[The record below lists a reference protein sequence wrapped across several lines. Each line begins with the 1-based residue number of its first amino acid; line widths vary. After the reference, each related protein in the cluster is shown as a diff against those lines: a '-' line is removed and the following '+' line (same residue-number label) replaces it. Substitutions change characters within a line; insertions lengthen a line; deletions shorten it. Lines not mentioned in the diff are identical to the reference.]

1 MDKISTQKF
10 NVTVKK
16 SDMSKADDVLGA
28 LFSMPMIADEK
39 KVNGKIIDEFIV
51 NPSIE
56 KVLNSKKSSKSLGKL
71 EIMYKEF
78 FSGNS
83 KKQASGLMFKNDQV
97 FDFNSTKMPNVLSL
111 DLKLN
116 KLSKVNHVKNDGTK
130 DLDLKINVS
139 DENKKRLLR
148 ASEKNNLAISPHNN
162 FVNKNN
168 VKKSI
173 SNKNNLNDIFAKLD
187 HLKEDIKSNNFENK
201 IMFYDNEITYKQLK
215 VNSETNSLASNSDQ
229 MNKVENLNLR
239 NNFNQNQ
246 FNGDKNLNFVLD
258 QMIEELDMS
267 KLGWT
272 EKLILRI
279 EKGLKEARE
288 IQTSQPGINFKGGYG
303 WIAEKGWLIDNDSNL
318 RQRKEQITN
327 PNVKNQLYPRLTLT
341 NANLIKGYFDVDID
355 SVIKPGNFTTE
366 QRPCGPLS
374 GVSTLDKTLTPMIP
388 KLKKEVQNTNYIIP
402 EDSQSDWLRGGLPTR
417 EMVRNKDYLRRYQQ
431 KTA

>member
-1 MDKISTQKF
+1 MDKINTQKF

-28 LFSMPMIADEK
+28 LFSMPMITDEK
-39 KVNGKIIDEFIV
+39 KVNGNIIDEFIV

-83 KKQASGLMFKNDQV
+83 KKQANSLMFKNDQV
-97 FDFNSTKMPNVLSL
+97 FDFNSTKIPNVLSL
-111 DLKLN
+111 DLKLD
-116 KLSKVNHVKNDGTK
+116 KLSKINHVQNYDTK

-148 ASEKNNLAISPHNN
+148 TSDKINLAINPHNKFINKNNLKMN
-162 FVNKNN
+162 
-168 VKKSI
+168 I
-173 SNKNNLNDIFAKLD
+173 SNTNNLNDIFAKLD

-201 IMFYDNEITYKQLK
+201 IMFYDSEITYKQLK

-279 EKGLKEARE
+279 EKGLKEDENHIEMALKPKE
-288 IQTSQPGINFKGGYG
+288 LGNLKINLKIKDKSANVIIKVENAASMVALQSNESLLVKSLSEQGFILEKINF
-303 WIAEKGWLIDNDSNL
+303 ENSLMSSN
-318 RQRKEQITN
+318 KEN
-327 PNVKNQLYPRLTLT
+327 KNSSE
-341 NANLIKGYFDVDID
+341 N
-355 SVIKPGNFTTE
+355 
-366 QRPCGPLS
+366 
-374 GVSTLDKTLTPMIP
+374 
-388 KLKKEVQNTNYIIP
+388 
-402 EDSQSDWLRGGLPTR
+402 
-417 EMVRNKDYLRRYQQ
+417 NKDNNFNKDETTILDDEEHYKDDNLNYLININ
-431 KTA
+431 A

>member
-1 MDKISTQKF
+1 MDKISTPKF
-10 NVTVKK
+10 NVNVKK

-39 KVNGKIIDEFIV
+39 KVNGNIINEFIV

-56 KVLNSKKSSKSLGKL
+56 KILNSKKSSKSLVKL

-83 KKQASGLMFKNDQV
+83 KKQINSLMFKNDQV
-97 FDFNSTKMPNVLSL
+97 FDFNSTKIPNVLRL

-116 KLSKVNHVKNDGTK
+116 KLSKINNFKNDGTK
-130 DLDLKINVS
+130 DLDLKINFS
-139 DENKKRLLR
+139 DENEKRLLK
-148 ASEKNNLAISPHNN
+148 ASEKINLAISPHNN

-201 IMFYDNEITYKQLK
+201 IMFHDNEITYKQLK
-215 VNSETNSLASNSDQ
+215 VNSEINNFASNSDQ

-239 NNFNQNQ
+239 NNFNHNQ

-279 EKGLKEARE
+279 EKGLKEDENHIEMALKPKE
-288 IQTSQPGINFKGGYG
+288 LGNLKINLKIKDKSANVIIKVENSASMVALQSNESLLVKSLSEQGFILEKINFENSLMSSNK
-303 WIAEKGWLIDNDSNL
+303 ENKNSPENNKDN
-318 RQRKEQITN
+318 
-327 PNVKNQLYPRLTLT
+327 
-341 NANLIKGYFDVDID
+341 
-355 SVIKPGNFTTE
+355 NFNKD
-366 QRPCGPLS
+366 
-374 GVSTLDKTLTPMIP
+374 DKTILDDEEHY
-388 KLKKEVQNTNYIIP
+388 KDDNLNYLINI
-402 EDSQSDWLRGGLPTR
+402 
-417 EMVRNKDYLRRYQQ
+417 N
-431 KTA
+431 A

>member
-10 NVTVKK
+10 NVNVKNN
-16 SDMSKADDVLGA
+16 DMSKSDDVLGA
-28 LFSMPMIADEK
+28 LFSMPMITDEK
-39 KVNGKIIDEFIV
+39 KVNGNIIDEFIV

-83 KKQASGLMFKNDQV
+83 KKQANSLMLKNDQV
-97 FDFNSTKMPNVLSL
+97 FDFNSTKIPNVLSI
-111 DLKLN
+111 DLKID
-116 KLSKVNHVKNDGTK
+116 KLSKINHVQNYDTK

-139 DENKKRLLR
+139 DENKKRLLKTSDKINL
-148 ASEKNNLAISPHNN
+148 AINPHNKFINKNNLK
-162 FVNKNN
+162 KN
-168 VKKSI
+168 I

-201 IMFYDNEITYKQLK
+201 IMFYDSEITYKQLK

-279 EKGLKEARE
+279 EKGLKEDENHIEMALKPKE
-288 IQTSQPGINFKGGYG
+288 LGNLKINLKIKDKSANVIIKVENAASMIALQANDGLLVKSLSEQGFILEKINF
-303 WIAEKGWLIDNDSNL
+303 ENSLMSSN
-318 RQRKEQITN
+318 KEN
-327 PNVKNQLYPRLTLT
+327 KNSSE
-341 NANLIKGYFDVDID
+341 N
-355 SVIKPGNFTTE
+355 
-366 QRPCGPLS
+366 
-374 GVSTLDKTLTPMIP
+374 
-388 KLKKEVQNTNYIIP
+388 
-402 EDSQSDWLRGGLPTR
+402 
-417 EMVRNKDYLRRYQQ
+417 NKDNNFNKDETTILDDEEHYKDDNLNYLININ
-431 KTA
+431 A

>member
-1 MDKISTQKF
+1 MDKINTNQF
-10 NVTVKK
+10 NLSVNK
-16 SDMSKADDVLGA
+16 SDKTKTDDPLGA
-28 LFSMPMIADEK
+28 LFSMPIIADEK

-83 KKQASGLMFKNDQV
+83 KKQANGLMFKNDQV
-97 FDFNSTKMPNVLSL
+97 FDFNSTKIPNVLSL

-116 KLSKVNHVKNDGTK
+116 KLSKINHVKHDDTK

-148 ASEKNNLAISPHNN
+148 TSDKINLVINPHNN
-162 FVNKNN
+162 FINKNN
-168 VKKSI
+168 LKKNI

-187 HLKEDIKSNNFENK
+187 HLKEDIKSNNLENK

-215 VNSETNSLASNSDQ
+215 VNSETNSFASNSDQ

-239 NNFNQNQ
+239 NNYNHNQ

-279 EKGLKEARE
+279 EKGLKEDEKQIELALKPKE
-288 IQTSQPGINFKGGYG
+288 LGNLKINLKIKDKSANIIMKVENAASMVALQSNEGVLVKTLSDQGFILEKINFENSLMSSNK
-303 WIAEKGWLIDNDSNL
+303 ENKNSSENHKDN
-318 RQRKEQITN
+318 
-327 PNVKNQLYPRLTLT
+327 
-341 NANLIKGYFDVDID
+341 
-355 SVIKPGNFTTE
+355 NF
-366 QRPCGPLS
+366 
-374 GVSTLDKTLTPMIP
+374 
-388 KLKKEVQNTNYIIP
+388 
-402 EDSQSDWLRGGLPTR
+402 
-417 EMVRNKDYLRRYQQ
+417 NKDEILISDNESSTSNVGKSSLGSVVKLYLPVPASIFRSAPS
-431 KTA
+431 K

>member
-10 NVTVKK
+10 NVNIKK
-16 SDMSKADDVLGA
+16 SDMSKAEDVLGT
-28 LFSMPMIADEK
+28 LFSMPMITDK
-39 KVNGKIIDEFIV
+39 KQVKSKIINEFIV

-71 EIMYKEF
+71 EIMYKDF
-78 FSGNS
+78 FSDNS
-83 KKQASGLMFKNDQV
+83 KKQVKGLMFKNDQA
-97 FDFNSTKMPNVLSL
+97 FDFNSTKIPNVLNL

-116 KLSKVNHVKNDGTK
+116 KLSKINHVNNNGAK

-139 DENKKRLLR
+139 DENEKRLLK
-148 ASEKNNLAISPHNN
+148 ASEKINLAISPHNN

-201 IMFYDNEITYKQLK
+201 IIFYDNEITYKQLK
-215 VNSETNSLASNSDQ
+215 VNSETNSFASNSDQ

-279 EKGLKEARE
+279 EKGLKEDENHIEMALKPKE
-288 IQTSQPGINFKGGYG
+288 LGNLKINLKIKDKSANVIIKVENAASMVALQSNESLLVKSLSEQGFILEKINF
-303 WIAEKGWLIDNDSNL
+303 ENSLMSSN
-318 RQRKEQITN
+318 KEN
-327 PNVKNQLYPRLTLT
+327 KNSSE
-341 NANLIKGYFDVDID
+341 N
-355 SVIKPGNFTTE
+355 
-366 QRPCGPLS
+366 
-374 GVSTLDKTLTPMIP
+374 
-388 KLKKEVQNTNYIIP
+388 
-402 EDSQSDWLRGGLPTR
+402 
-417 EMVRNKDYLRRYQQ
+417 NKDNNFNKDDTTNLDDEEHYKDDNLNYLININ
-431 KTA
+431 A

>member
-10 NVTVKK
+10 NVNVKN
-16 SDMSKADDVLGA
+16 SDLSKADDVLGA
-28 LFSMPMIADEK
+28 LFSMPMVADEK

-83 KKQASGLMFKNDQV
+83 KNQANGLMFKNDQV
-97 FDFNSTKMPNVLSL
+97 FDFNSTKIPNVLRL
-111 DLKLN
+111 DLKLD
-116 KLSKVNHVKNDGTK
+116 KLSKINHVKNNETK
-130 DLDLKINVS
+130 DLDLKINLS
-139 DENKKRLLR
+139 NQNEKRLIKT
-148 ASEKNNLAISPHNN
+148 SEKTNLSISPHNN
-162 FVNKNN
+162 FVNKFNI
-168 VKKSI
+168 KKSI
-173 SNKNNLNDIFAKLD
+173 LNKNNLNDIFAKLD

-201 IMFYDNEITYKQLK
+201 IMFYDSEITYKQLK

-279 EKGLKEARE
+279 EKGLKEDENQIEMALKPKE
-288 IQTSQPGINFKGGYG
+288 LGNLKINLKIKDKSANVIIKVENAASMVALQSNEGLLVKSLSEQGFILEKINF
-303 WIAEKGWLIDNDSNL
+303 ENSLMNSN
-318 RQRKEQITN
+318 KENKN
-327 PNVKNQLYPRLTLT
+327 PSEN
-341 NANLIKGYFDVDID
+341 
-355 SVIKPGNFTTE
+355 
-366 QRPCGPLS
+366 
-374 GVSTLDKTLTPMIP
+374 
-388 KLKKEVQNTNYIIP
+388 
-402 EDSQSDWLRGGLPTR
+402 
-417 EMVRNKDYLRRYQQ
+417 NKDDNFNKDKATILDDEEHYKDDNLNYLININ
-431 KTA
+431 A

>member
-215 VNSETNSLASNSDQ
+215 VNSETNSFASNSDQ

-279 EKGLKEARE
+279 EKGLKEAE
-288 IQTSQPGINFKGGYG
+288 NHIEMALKPKELGNLKINLKIKDKSANVIIKVENAASMVALQSNESLLVKSLSEQGFILEKINFENSLMSSNKENKNSSGNNN
-303 WIAEKGWLIDNDSNL
+303 DN
-318 RQRKEQITN
+318 
-327 PNVKNQLYPRLTLT
+327 
-341 NANLIKGYFDVDID
+341 
-355 SVIKPGNFTTE
+355 NFNKD
-366 QRPCGPLS
+366 
-374 GVSTLDKTLTPMIP
+374 DKTILDDEEHY
-388 KLKKEVQNTNYIIP
+388 KDDNLNYLINI
-402 EDSQSDWLRGGLPTR
+402 
-417 EMVRNKDYLRRYQQ
+417 N
-431 KTA
+431 A

>member
-1 MDKISTQKF
+1 MDKINTQKF
-10 NVTVKK
+10 NVTVKN

-28 LFSMPMIADEK
+28 LFSMPMITDEK
-39 KVNGKIIDEFIV
+39 KVNIKIIDECIV

-83 KKQASGLMFKNDQV
+83 KKHANGLMFKNDQV
-97 FDFNSTKMPNVLSL
+97 FDFNSTKIPNVLSL

-116 KLSKVNHVKNDGTK
+116 KLSKINHVKNDGTK

-139 DENKKRLLR
+139 DQDEKRTLKV
-148 ASEKNNLAISPHNN
+148 SEKINLAISPHNN

-173 SNKNNLNDIFAKLD
+173 SNKNNLNDIFTKLD
-187 HLKEDIKSNNFENK
+187 HLKEEIKSNNFESK
-201 IMFYDNEITYKQLK
+201 IMLYDNEITYKQLK
-215 VNSETNSLASNSDQ
+215 VNSESNSFVSNSDQ

-246 FNGDKNLNFVLD
+246 FSGDKSLNFVLD

-279 EKGLKEARE
+279 EKGLKEDENHIEMALKPKE
-288 IQTSQPGINFKGGYG
+288 LGNLKINLKIKDKSANVIIKVENAASMVALQSNESLLVKSLSEQGFILEKINF
-303 WIAEKGWLIDNDSNL
+303 ENSLMSSN
-318 RQRKEQITN
+318 KEN
-327 PNVKNQLYPRLTLT
+327 KNSSE
-341 NANLIKGYFDVDID
+341 N
-355 SVIKPGNFTTE
+355 
-366 QRPCGPLS
+366 
-374 GVSTLDKTLTPMIP
+374 
-388 KLKKEVQNTNYIIP
+388 
-402 EDSQSDWLRGGLPTR
+402 
-417 EMVRNKDYLRRYQQ
+417 NKDNNFNKDETTILDDEKHYKDDNLNYLININ
-431 KTA
+431 A

>member
-10 NVTVKK
+10 NVTVKN
-16 SDMSKADDVLGA
+16 SELSKADDVLGA

-83 KKQASGLMFKNDQV
+83 KKQANGLMFKNDQV
-97 FDFNSTKMPNVLSL
+97 FDFNSTKIPNVLSL

-116 KLSKVNHVKNDGTK
+116 NLSKINYIKNDSTE
-130 DLDLKINVS
+130 DLDLKIDVS
-139 DENKKRLLR
+139 NKNEKKLLK
-148 ASEKNNLAISPHNN
+148 AAEKINLAISPHNN

-187 HLKEDIKSNNFENK
+187 HLKEDIKSNNFESK

-215 VNSETNSLASNSDQ
+215 VNSETNSFTGNSDQ

-239 NNFNQNQ
+239 NNFNHNQ

-279 EKGLKEARE
+279 EKGLKEDENHIEMALKPKE
-288 IQTSQPGINFKGGYG
+288 LGNLKINLKIKDKSANVIIKVENAASMVALQSNESLLVKSLSEQGFILEKINF
-303 WIAEKGWLIDNDSNL
+303 ENSLMSSN
-318 RQRKEQITN
+318 KEN
-327 PNVKNQLYPRLTLT
+327 KNSSE
-341 NANLIKGYFDVDID
+341 N
-355 SVIKPGNFTTE
+355 
-366 QRPCGPLS
+366 
-374 GVSTLDKTLTPMIP
+374 
-388 KLKKEVQNTNYIIP
+388 
-402 EDSQSDWLRGGLPTR
+402 
-417 EMVRNKDYLRRYQQ
+417 NKDNNFNKDETIILDDEEHYKDDNLNYLININ
-431 KTA
+431 A